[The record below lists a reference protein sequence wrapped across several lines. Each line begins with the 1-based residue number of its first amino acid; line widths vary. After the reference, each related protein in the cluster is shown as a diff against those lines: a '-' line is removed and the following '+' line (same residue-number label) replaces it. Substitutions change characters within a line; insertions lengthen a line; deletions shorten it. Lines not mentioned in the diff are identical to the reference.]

1 MVISLLYLTDAHS
14 RPTISNMTDTIKRIN
29 KLEEQVSELLELCQ
43 RLGNDNKE
51 LRAQLQQLT
60 SERSNLIEQKEKVRV
75 QVESMIT
82 RLRSMEKA

>member
-1 MVISLLYLTDAHS
+1 MYLTDVDS
-14 RPTISNMTDTIKRIN
+14 RPTIRTMTDTIKRIN
-29 KLEEQVSELLELCQ
+29 KLEQQVTELLELCQ

>member
-1 MVISLLYLTDAHS
+1 MTKIDS
-14 RPTISNMTDTIKRIN
+14 RPTIRAMTNTITRIS
-29 KLEEQVSELLELCQ
+29 KLEEQVEELLKLCQ
-43 RLGNDNKE
+43 QLGNDNKE
-51 LRAQLQQLT
+51 LRAQLQHLA

>member
-1 MVISLLYLTDAHS
+1 MTESDS
-14 RPTISNMTDTIKRIN
+14 RPTISTMTDTITRIN

-43 RLGNDNKE
+43 RLGTDNQD
-51 LRAQLQQLT
+51 LRAQLQGLT
-60 SERSNLIEQKEKVRV
+60 SERSNLIESKEKVRV

>member
-1 MVISLLYLTDAHS
+1 MTN
-14 RPTISNMTDTIKRIN
+14 TITRIN
-29 KLEEQVSELLELCQ
+29 KLEEQVEELLRLCQ
-43 RLGNDNKE
+43 RLGDDNKD
-51 LRAQLQQLT
+51 LRAQLQQLV

>member
-1 MVISLLYLTDAHS
+1 
-14 RPTISNMTDTIKRIN
+14 MTDTIKRIN
-29 KLEEQVSELLELCQ
+29 KLEEQVGELLMLCKK
-43 RLGNDNKE
+43 LSDDNID
-51 LRAQLQQLT
+51 LRSQLQQLT

>member
-1 MVISLLYLTDAHS
+1 LTKVVS
-14 RPTISNMTDTIKRIN
+14 RPTIRAMTNTITRIN
-29 KLEEQVSELLELCQ
+29 KLEEQVEELLRICQ
-43 RLGNDNKE
+43 RLGDDNKE
-51 LRAQLQQLT
+51 LRAQLKHLT

>member
-1 MVISLLYLTDAHS
+1 
-14 RPTISNMTDTIKRIN
+14 MTDTITRIN

-43 RLGNDNKE
+43 RLGTDNQE
-51 LRAQLQQLT
+51 LRAQLQTLT
-60 SERSNLIEQKEKVRV
+60 SERSNLIESKEKVRV

>member
-1 MVISLLYLTDAHS
+1 
-14 RPTISNMTDTIKRIN
+14 MTDTITRIN
-29 KLEEQVSELLELCQ
+29 KLEEQVNELLEVCQ
-43 RLGNDNKE
+43 QLGNGNKD

-60 SERSNLIEQKEKVRV
+60 SERSTLVEQKEKVRN

>member
-1 MVISLLYLTDAHS
+1 MYLTEVDS
-14 RPTISNMTDTIKRIN
+14 RPTIRAMTDTIKRIN